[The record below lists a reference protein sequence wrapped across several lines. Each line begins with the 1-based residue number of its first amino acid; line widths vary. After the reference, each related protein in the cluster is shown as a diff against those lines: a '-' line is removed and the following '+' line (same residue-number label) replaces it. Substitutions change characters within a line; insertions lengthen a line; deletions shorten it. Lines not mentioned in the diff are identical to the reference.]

1 MIGCETVKSMEKVF
15 LLGGL
20 RSHIGLTGGIYK
32 NIPAEELA
40 AAVLRKVIEKYPCVL
55 QADGLICGN
64 AVGTGGNITRLAA
77 LKAGLPVTVPA
88 LTVDMQ
94 CASAAA
100 SVELAMTKIGSG
112 MADVLIAGGFEST
125 SMQPTR
131 VYAKADPRYTEEG
144 FTVAQFSPDTASAK
158 AMLEGA
164 ERTCQKHGFTRE
176 ELDVFAVRS
185 HQLAKKAREEGRLK
199 DVVVSVFGSKGDE
212 GIRDRMSPKLAARMP
227 KLFTEEEVAAIV
239 NRNCQK
245 YDKDKDAEALCREEK
260 KTAELVH
267 INNAGVVPK
276 KENTLQPVKIKSDNS
291 NINDARLTEE
301 QNKVIPVLTAANACM
316 RNDGAAFVIL
326 ISQRAAEKYNLKP
339 ETELLAGFEWGVDP
353 RCSPEGAIET
363 GMKLLQ
369 RCGLQPEEI
378 DVFEYNEAFAVISA
392 LFAKKYPGLMERY
405 CPWGGA
411 LAYGHPYGVSG
422 AILLL
427 HLWQELKQTGGSLGL
442 LSIAGAGGLGTSL
455 LVKNL
460 KK

>member
-1 MIGCETVKSMEKVF
+1 MEKVF

-20 RSHIGLTGGIYK
+20 RSHIGLTGGMFK

-40 AAVLRKVIEKYPCVL
+40 AAVLGKVIEKYSCAL

-77 LKAGLPVTVPA
+77 LKAGLPANIPA

-112 MADVLIAGGFEST
+112 MADILLAGGFEST

-131 VYAKADPRYTEEG
+131 VYAKGDARYTEEG

-158 AMLEGA
+158 VMLEGA

-176 ELDVFAVRS
+176 ELDYFAVRS
-185 HQLAKKAREEGRLK
+185 HQLAKEAREEGRLK

-227 KLFTEEEVAAIV
+227 KLFTEEEV
-239 NRNCQK
+239 K
-245 YDKDKDAEALCREEK
+245 ALCGGKCKIIEQQGYVDIEG
-260 KTAELVH
+260 AS
-267 INNAGVVPK
+267 A
-276 KENTLQPVKIKSDNS
+276 PVKKDMLQASKNESADNNNVALS
-291 NINDARLTEE
+291 EK
-301 QNKVIPVLTAANACM
+301 QNAVTPLLTAANACM

-326 ISQRAAEKYNLKP
+326 VSQRAVERYNLQP
-339 ETELLAGFEWGVDP
+339 AAELLAGFEWGVDP
-353 RCSPEGAIET
+353 RYSPEGAVET
-363 GMKLLQ
+363 GMRLLQ
-369 RCGLQPEEI
+369 RCELQPEEI

-392 LFAKKYPGLMERY
+392 LFAKKYPGLLKRY

-411 LAYGHPYGVSG
+411 LAYGHPYGASG

-442 LSIAGAGGLGTSL
+442 LSIAGAGGLGTAL
-455 LVKNL
+455 LVKGL
-460 KK
+460 SR

>member
-1 MIGCETVKSMEKVF
+1 MEKVF

-20 RSHIGLTGGIYK
+20 RSHIGLTGGMFK

-40 AAVLRKVIEKYPCVL
+40 AAVLKKVIEKYPCAL

-77 LKAGLPVTVPA
+77 LQAGLPVTVPA

-131 VYAKADPRYTEEG
+131 VYAKADARYTEEG

-158 AMLEGA
+158 VMLEGA

-176 ELDVFAVRS
+176 ELDAFAVRS

-199 DVVVSVFGSKGDE
+199 EVVVSVFGSKGDE
-212 GIRDRMSPKLAARMP
+212 GIRDRMSPKLTARMP
-227 KLFTEEEVAAIV
+227 KLFTEEEVAAII
-239 NRNCQK
+239 NRNRQK
-245 YDKDKDAEALCREEK
+245 YDSDREAKVLYGEDIKKAEPVQISNASVAAP
-260 KTAELVH
+260 KTE
-267 INNAGVVPK
+267 NA
-276 KENTLQPVKIKSDNS
+276 LQPVQLKGDNS
-291 NINDARLTEE
+291 NIKDARLFEE

-326 ISQRAAEKYNLKP
+326 VSQRAVEKYNLQP
-339 ETELLAGFEWGVDP
+339 EAELLAGFEWGVDP
-353 RCSPEGAIET
+353 RYSPEGAVET
-363 GMKLLQ
+363 GMRLMQ
-369 RCGLQPEEI
+369 HCGLQPEEI

-392 LFAKKYPGLMERY
+392 LFAKKYPALLQRH

-411 LAYGHPYGVSG
+411 LAYGHPYGASG

-442 LSIAGAGGLGTSL
+442 LSIAGAGGLGTAL
-455 LVKNL
+455 LVKSVSR
-460 KK
+460 